1 MADDTAIQQIKIP
14 ITETKH
20 RLKKSSIPQ
29 CRQPWCPPPP
39 PTPRIIEPPALIR
52 GHPRGTGKWPL
63 NSGWSLIRDEP
74 LENLWGGGGEVPKKY
89 SRKGTLNEKKIH
101 VR

>member
-20 RLKKSSIPQ
+20 RLKKSSISQ
-29 CRQPWCPPPP
+29 CRQPWCPPP
-39 PTPRIIEPPALIR
+39 TPRVIEPPALIR
-52 GHPRGTGKWPL
+52 RHPRGTGKW
-63 NSGWSLIRDEP
+63 SLIRNEP
-74 LENLWGGGGEVPKKY
+74 LENLWGEGGGWGAGEVPKKY
-89 SRKGTLNEKKIH
+89 YRKGTLNEKKIH

>member
-20 RLKKSSIPQ
+20 RLKKSSVPQ
-29 CRQPWCPPPP
+29 CRQPWCPPP
-39 PTPRIIEPPALIR
+39 TPRVIEPPALIR
-52 GHPRGTGKWPL
+52 RHPRGTGKWPL

-74 LENLWGGGGEVPKKY
+74 LENLWGGGGGGRVKY
-89 SRKGTLNEKKIH
+89 QKKITAREH
-101 VR
+101 